1 MQFVRRIIWQSL
13 QYLAK
18 GGWKEEEVDAYSR
31 MLSDVIIN
39 VNESTAILNV
49 PIGLIQLHITN
60 LFPVELAKVM
70 IVGNNVYATMHEYL
84 V

>member
-1 MQFVRRIIWQSL
+1 
-13 QYLAK
+13 
-18 GGWKEEEVDAYSR
+18 

-39 VNESTAILNV
+39 VNENTAILNV